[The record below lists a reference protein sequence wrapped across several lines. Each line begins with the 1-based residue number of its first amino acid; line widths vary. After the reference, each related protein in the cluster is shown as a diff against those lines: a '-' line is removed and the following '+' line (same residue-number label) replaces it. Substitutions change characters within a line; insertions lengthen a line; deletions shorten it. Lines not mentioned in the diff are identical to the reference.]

1 MSDSNTTGL
10 HTSITGT
17 FNQLNMN
24 PEETHEQKKR
34 KLAGTPDPET
44 PDPETPAKDSSYTPP
59 TVLVGTDGNY
69 KPGQE
74 GVLKQHDEYD
84 KSRKYKMVPYN
95 FPVNMRDVFVKQ
107 PDDTFVPLLI
117 KGKTFVLAAM
127 NAQDFRDGIQ
137 PYNYEGIQMGSDN
150 LFSTSHTAKRGGS
163 KKRRRTRRGLSKKK
177 HNTSK
182 KPRK

>member
-10 HTSITGT
+10 HTSITDT
-17 FNQLNMN
+17 LDQLNLN
-24 PEETHEQKKR
+24 PSETHTQKKR
-34 KLAGTPDPET
+34 KLA
-44 PDPETPAKDSSYTPP
+44 ETPATKDSSYTPP
-59 TVLVGTDGNY
+59 TVLLRTDGSNDE
-69 KPGQE
+69 PGQE
-74 GVLKQHDEYD
+74 DLLKQHVEYE

-95 FPVNMRDVFVKQ
+95 FPVNMRHVFVKQ

-117 KGKTFVLAAM
+117 EGKTFVLAAM
-127 NAQDFRDGIQ
+127 NAQDFSDSIQ
-137 PYNYEGIQMGSDN
+137 PYNYEGIKMGSDN
-150 LFSTSHTAKRGGS
+150 LFSTSPTATATAKRGGS

>member
-1 MSDSNTTGL
+1 MSDSNTGTGL

-17 FNQLNMN
+17 LDKLNLN
-24 PEETHEQKKR
+24 PPETPTQKKR
-34 KLAGTPDPET
+34 KL
-44 PDPETPAKDSSYTPP
+44 DPETPATIKDSPYTPP
-59 TVLVGTDGNY
+59 TVLLGTDGRTEL
-69 KPGQE
+69 GQDD
-74 GVLKQHDEYD
+74 VLKQHDEYE

-127 NAQDFRDGIQ
+127 NAQDFSDGIQ
-137 PYNYEGIQMGSDN
+137 PYNYEGNKMGSDN
-150 LFSTSHTAKRGGS
+150 LFSTSPTATDKRGGS